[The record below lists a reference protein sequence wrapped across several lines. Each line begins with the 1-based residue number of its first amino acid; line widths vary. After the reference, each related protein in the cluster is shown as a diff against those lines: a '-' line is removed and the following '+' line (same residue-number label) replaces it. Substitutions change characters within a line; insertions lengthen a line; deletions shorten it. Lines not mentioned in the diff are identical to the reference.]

1 MAETIQFE
9 TWQIWAVI
17 LGLGLGTYAIRL
29 SFLGLIGNRPLPPML
44 LRFLRYTPMAV
55 IPGLVAP
62 AVVWPAATGG
72 EADPAR
78 MIAALVTV
86 LVGIVTRKTL
96 WALAAGI
103 ATLAL
108 ALWLLG

>member
-55 IPGLVAP
+55 IPGSLPRQWSGRRRPGARLTPP
-62 AVVWPAATGG
+62 A
-72 EADPAR
+72 
-78 MIAALVTV
+78 
-86 LVGIVTRKTL
+86 
-96 WALAAGI
+96 
-103 ATLAL
+103 
-108 ALWLLG
+108 

>member
-1 MAETIQFE
+1 
-9 TWQIWAVI
+9 
-17 LGLGLGTYAIRL
+17 
-29 SFLGLIGNRPLPPML
+29 
-44 LRFLRYTPMAV
+44 
-55 IPGLVAP
+55 
-62 AVVWPAATGG
+62 
-72 EADPAR
+72 

-86 LVGIVTRKTL
+86 VVGIVTRKTL